1 MFVNILQLTFS
12 VISKLLC
19 SSAVSKRLGAK
30 PIDIA
35 KVVGQQSDNQS
46 SQTAMDVTNSNMPQN
61 DGNVD
66 KKNRGLA
73 LIAAELISFHP

>member
-1 MFVNILQLTFS
+1 
-12 VISKLLC
+12 
-19 SSAVSKRLGAK
+19 
-30 PIDIA
+30 
-35 KVVGQQSDNQS
+35 
-46 SQTAMDVTNSNMPQN
+46 MDVTNSNMPQN